1 MGSFL
6 EGDLTVAE
14 RNAQVRMGWRGIE
27 IMSSIGKKMKWNF
40 GHSRDNTANVVIKRV
55 EFYCI
60 ELKDPKNP

>member
-27 IMSSIGKKMKWNF
+27 IMSSIEKKMNRNF
-40 GHSRDNTANVVIKRV
+40 GLSRDNTANAVIKRV
-55 EFYCI
+55 
-60 ELKDPKNP
+60 

>member
-27 IMSSIGKKMKWNF
+27 IMSSIEKKMNRNF
-40 GHSRDNTANVVIKRV
+40 GLSRDNTANAVIKRV
-55 EFYCI
+55 ELYCI
-60 ELKDPKNP
+60 ELKDQKNP